1 MSIIDLLSISNCS
14 DFEGEPLLMKRI
26 VSVFCCLVLLF
37 CASAA
42 SARVYFEQE
51 PPADWKDRDVL
62 KWTIFDVDE
71 GDAMLLECGGESML
85 VDGGPNP
92 FREKLRDALEK
103 RGLKNSMKYILSTHY
118 HDDHIDGIFRL
129 FEFGFTPG
137 EYLHS
142 YNEWAIQSEE
152 LLARAVKAAQKNNVP
167 IRRVQDGDTLT
178 LGGADIRIFQC
189 TTIKGTNARSLM
201 LKVTY
206 GESTLLLCADIIGK
220 TQRYFL
226 DTLGAEVLNSDLIKL
241 PHHAIT
247 PAVPE
252 FLDAVSADAAVATNV
267 KKQLDNKSVAQLE
280 TRPLPALYSGD
291 GTVYAVTDGVDWY
304 LYQTPGEF

>member
-1 MSIIDLLSISNCS
+1 
-14 DFEGEPLLMKRI
+14 MKRI
-26 VSVFCCLVLLF
+26 VSVLGCLVLLLCTA
-37 CASAA
+37 CASAE
-42 SARVYFEQE
+42 VYFAQE
-51 PPADWKDRDVL
+51 PPADWKEKDVL

-92 FREKLRDALEK
+92 FREKLKNALEA
-103 RGLKNSMKYILSTHY
+103 RGLRDRMKYILSTHH

-129 FEFGFTPG
+129 FEYGFTAG

-142 YNEWAIQSEE
+142 YNDFGIRSEE
-152 LLARAVKAAQKNNVP
+152 RLSRTIRQAEKNGVP
-167 IRRVQDGDTLT
+167 IRRVQDGDSLT

-206 GESTLLLCADIIGK
+206 GESSLLLCADIIGQ

-226 DTLGAEVLNSDLIKL
+226 ETLGAETLDSDLIKL

-291 GTVYAVTDGVDWY
+291 GTVYAVTDGTDWY
-304 LYQTPGEF
+304 LYQTLGEF

>member
-1 MSIIDLLSISNCS
+1 
-14 DFEGEPLLMKRI
+14 MKRI
-26 VSVFCCLVLLF
+26 VSIFGCLAVLF
-37 CASAA
+37 CAALA
-42 SARVYFEQE
+42 SAEVYFEQE
-51 PPADWKDRDVL
+51 PPADWKDKNTL

-92 FREKLRDALEK
+92 FREKLKNALEA
-103 RGLKNSMKYILSTHY
+103 RGLKNSMKYILSTHH

-129 FEFGFTPG
+129 FEYGFTAG

-142 YNEWAIQSEE
+142 YNDFGIRSEE
-152 LLARAVKAAQKNNVP
+152 RLSRTIKQAERNGVP
-167 IRRVQDGDTLT
+167 IRRVQDGDSLT
-178 LGGADIRIFQC
+178 LGDADIQIFQC
-189 TTIKGTNARSLM
+189 TTIKGTNARSLV
-201 LKVTY
+201 LKVTF
-206 GESTLLLCADIIGK
+206 GESKLLLCADIIG
-220 TQRYFL
+220 TVQRYFL
-226 DTLGAEVLNSDLIKL
+226 DTLPAETLKSDLIKL

-252 FLDAVSADAAVATNV
+252 FLDAVGAEAAVATNI
-267 KKQLDNKSVAQLE
+267 KKEIDNKSIAQLE

-304 LYQTPGEF
+304 LYQTVGEF

>member
-1 MSIIDLLSISNCS
+1 
-14 DFEGEPLLMKRI
+14 MKRI
-26 VSVFCCLVLLF
+26 VSVLGCLVLLLCTA
-37 CASAA
+37 CASAE
-42 SARVYFEQE
+42 VYFSQE
-51 PPADWKDRDVL
+51 PPADWKDKDVL

-92 FREKLRDALEK
+92 FREKLRDALEA
-103 RGLKNSMKYILSTHY
+103 RGLRDGMKYILSTHH

-129 FEFGFTPG
+129 FEYGFTAG

-142 YNEWAIQSEE
+142 YNDFGIRSEE
-152 LLARAVKAAQKNNVP
+152 RLSRTIRQAEKNGVP
-167 IRRVQDGDTLT
+167 IRRVQDGDSLT

-206 GESTLLLCADIIGK
+206 GESSLLLCADIIGQ

-226 DTLGAEVLNSDLIKL
+226 ETLGAETLDSDLIKL

-291 GTVYAVTDGVDWY
+291 GTVYAVTDGTDWY
-304 LYQTPGEF
+304 LYQTLGEF